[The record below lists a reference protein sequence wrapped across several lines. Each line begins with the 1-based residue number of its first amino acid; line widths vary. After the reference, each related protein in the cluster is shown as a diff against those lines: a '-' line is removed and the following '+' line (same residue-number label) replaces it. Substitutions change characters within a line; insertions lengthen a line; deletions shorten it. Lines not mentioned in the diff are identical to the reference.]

1 MSTAVCLWCD
11 GYVEASNVRHPGYCS
26 THCRDTD
33 RTARQDAQDRRRQA
47 RRLSRDK
54 VGDEQG
60 RRGR

>member
-1 MSTAVCLWCD
+1 VSAAVCSWCD
-11 GYVEASNVRHPGYCS
+11 GYVEASNVRHPGFCS
-26 THCRDTD
+26 AECRDAD